1 MEDNERSNN
10 TVDIDSGEDFASLL
24 AQYEQSHDP
33 LKSGQV
39 VEGKIV
45 RIFDN
50 EVLVDAGG
58 RSEGILKKD
67 EIVGPDGSLL
77 FGVGDSI
84 PLSSRRTVPSSRPL
98 WRKPL
103 PPVRTW
109 RAKLLR

>member
-1 MEDNERSNN
+1 MLESLMEDKERSNN
-10 TVDIDSGEDFASLL
+10 TVDIDGGEDFASLL

-39 VEGKIV
+39 VQGKIV

-50 EVLVDAGG
+50 EILVDAGG

-84 PLSSRRTVPSSRPL
+84 PVMVDSGAVLDHQL
-98 WRKPL
+98 W
-103 PPVRTW
+103 
-109 RAKLLR
+109 